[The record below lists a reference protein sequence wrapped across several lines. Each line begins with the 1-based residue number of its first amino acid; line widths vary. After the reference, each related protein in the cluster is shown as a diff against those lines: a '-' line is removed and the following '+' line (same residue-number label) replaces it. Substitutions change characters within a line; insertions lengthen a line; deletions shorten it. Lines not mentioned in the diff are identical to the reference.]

1 MRSPKLI
8 AGLLMCVACTSLLAE
23 TNEAVYLGID
33 AKGVRHQSKEST
45 GSAPWV
51 RDVTHA
57 ERPNPRITSPSGY
70 WYQGVGIFRLRI
82 DPASGATREV
92 TIVRSTGHVVFD
104 RSALLALKLW
114 RWKPG
119 TWTQVDVPIAFQQG
133 GGVLFFPRYTTL
145 PVRKKSD
152 E

>member
-1 MRSPKLI
+1 MRARLI
-8 AGLLMCVACTSLLAE
+8 TAILVWLACASLFAA
-23 TNEAVYLGID
+23 TNEPIYLGID
-33 AKGVRHQSKEST
+33 AKGGRHESKEST
-45 GSAPWV
+45 GNAPWT

-57 ERPNPRITSPSGY
+57 ERPRPRITSPSGD

-82 DPASGATREV
+82 DPATGATREV

-145 PVRKKSD
+145 PVRKNSD